1 LDFRV
6 ACLLLATKSEE
17 MFVKVEDLEKHAG
30 VSAQII
36 LEFELIVLEGIQ
48 FHLKIHHPYRAL
60 RGFLDQIKK
69 SPGMKDLND
78 KKKIA
83 FVNQEIKKQSFE
95 YVDHTMFLDLLFFY
109 TPPQIALACLVR
121 SLRELNA
128 KDASFPKDMENL
140 FGIWKLEQFDRN
152 ADIERLKGTVEE
164 IISVM
169 FKSYSAFQSVIQN
182 QEHLTALWGKWD
194 KNHNL
199 KNDPNSE
206 E

>member
-1 LDFRV
+1 
-6 ACLLLATKSEE
+6 
-17 MFVKVEDLEKHAG
+17 
-30 VSAQII
+30 
-36 LEFELIVLEGIQ
+36 
-48 FHLKIHHPYRAL
+48 
-60 RGFLDQIKK
+60 
-69 SPGMKDLND
+69 
-78 KKKIA
+78 
-83 FVNQEIKKQSFE
+83 
-95 YVDHTMFLDLLFFY
+95 
-109 TPPQIALACLVR
+109 VR